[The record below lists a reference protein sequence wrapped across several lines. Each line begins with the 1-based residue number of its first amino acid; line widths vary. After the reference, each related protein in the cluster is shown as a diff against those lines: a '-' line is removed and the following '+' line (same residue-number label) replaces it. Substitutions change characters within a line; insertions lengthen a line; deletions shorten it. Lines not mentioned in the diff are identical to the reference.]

1 MMITPEA
8 AMATMPR
15 SMRPAATFSASVMWI
30 VCGSAQIM
38 PRKRP
43 EKKRMNPINIIMG
56 YLAGLRVV
64 GVHVVTPG
72 LPIATQ
78 S

>member
-1 MMITPEA
+1 MMIAPEA
-8 AMATMPR
+8 AMAMMPR
-15 SMRPAATFSASVMWI
+15 SMRPAATFSVSEMWI
-30 VCGSAQIM
+30 VCGSAQII

-43 EKKRMNPINIIMG
+43 EKKRTNPVNIIMG
-56 YLAGLRVV
+56 YPARLKVV

>member
-1 MMITPEA
+1 MTITPEA

-43 EKKRMNPINIIMG
+43 EKKRPSPINIIMG
-56 YLAGLRVV
+56 YLAGLKVV